1 MQSFQIILVA
11 AICAESVSAV
21 YSSRWH
27 LPHGRQLTL
36 DLPERTETLE
46 FTSADEQEH
55 SVIWEKKLFTLRNKP
70 TKGQVLKAND
80 GWTYIIKHVTF
91 DDEGTYTLR
100 NYWSSVV
107 SSYTLKV
114 DTKKEII
121 NRVAGETLT
130 IPLEGLK
137 QSDATLRFYSNYST
151 VTLVE
156 SGVPV
161 GRKDPYYANRLKV
174 GSDNIQVLK
183 VNVSDLGRYK
193 LTDHKGRFISNTTML
208 LVDHHEFTP
217 NKGLLALLL
226 LSIPTGLCFCCRKR
240 ICKCR
245 NTKTSNTHTVQSYTP
260 NPIPETIPPSNTVIG
275 PAAPEGP
282 GQGFAPVY
290 PPLPDQ
296 GQIHYPPQPMWN
308 GQPAVPHNPGFN
320 PEHVPQNPIYPPNVG
335 PGFPPAQPPQYN
347 VPPSQYNPSAPVGY
361 TPVMNSAP
369 TGPELKMNEVSPAA
383 PLLMSESATP
393 TVSIDVLNSSDAGVQ
408 FSTDKGKPSS
418 NNFL

>member
-1 MQSFQIILVA
+1 MQIFWILLMA

-21 YSSRWH
+21 YTSRWH
-27 LPHGRQLTL
+27 LTHGRQLTL
-36 DLPERTETLE
+36 DLPERTEKLE

-55 SVIWEKKLFTLRNKP
+55 SIIWEKKAFTLWNKP
-70 TKGQVLKAND
+70 TKGQVFSAND

-114 DTKKEII
+114 DS
-121 NRVAGETLT
+121 ETLT

-161 GRKDPYYANRLKV
+161 GRKDPDYANRLKV
-174 GSDNIQVLK
+174 GNDKIQVLK
-183 VNVSDLGRYK
+183 VNVSDLGRYE
-193 LTDHKGRFISNTTML
+193 LTDHKGRFVSNTTML

-217 NKGLLALLL
+217 NKGLLGLLL
-226 LSIPTGLCFCCRKR
+226 LGIPTGLCYCCRKR

-245 NTKTSNTHTVQSYTP
+245 NTKTRNTHTVQSYSL
-260 NPIPETIPPSNTVIG
+260 NPIPETIPPSSTVID
-275 PAAPEGP
+275 PAGPEGP

-290 PPLPDQ
+290 PPFPDQ
-296 GQIHYPPQPMWN
+296 GQIHYPPQPQWN

-320 PEHVPQNPIYPPNVG
+320 PEYVPLNPVYPPNVG
-335 PGFPPAQPPQYN
+335 PGAPPAQPPQYN

-369 TGPELKMNEVSPAA
+369 TGPELKMNELSPAA

-393 TVSIDVLNSSDAGVQ
+393 TFSIDVLNSSDTGVQ
-408 FSTDKGKPSS
+408 FTIDKGKSSS